1 MFEHSIYEA
10 EPVATPQDEG
20 DLFYQYEL
28 KSWTLTPRIY
38 KILGISAAANLL
50 ALLIMAQT
58 SILTMKG
65 CDSPLVGNVC
75 QVLDTLYV
83 GTQMF
88 GTERD
93 YVDAVYDKTKIGDSE
108 EVTFVDVSS
117 DSLPLSYPEGYF
129 QLANPE
135 QFQAQLDALNNPALT
150 SNIPGIP
157 NGIPMTTPSQG
168 NSLLDTKQNIPTANP
183 NAVDGELPSGFG
195 SSTVT
200 SGTGRRPR
208 KGNGSGTIAQAT
220 PSPTP
225 EVLPTPMT
233 SDAVTAVQINK
244 KPLADFA
251 DDVSTQWE
259 AKQIDLNQDFTVTLN
274 AFITDDGRLD
284 IKKSKFDVSK
294 ESGDKKMINVGKAA
308 LQALGESGYLTFLK
322 SAGVDQIT
330 AVLIQDDTNI
340 TVQIMSVQKTQERAQ
355 SIASN
360 VGAAILIGKTVTKN
374 PSDERTLLDGAQ
386 STTDGKKTFVLNFQ
400 MPKPVAQDMI
410 NRALTDS
417 QAKKKAQPQQ
427 PSSSSV
433 GRPSDNTTQK

>member
-1 MFEHSIYEA
+1 MFEHSIYEP
-10 EPVATPQDEG
+10 EPVATPQAEG

-50 ALLIMAQT
+50 ALLVMAQT

-93 YVDAVYDKTKIGDSE
+93 YVDAVYDKTKIGDTE

-117 DSLPLSYPEGYF
+117 DSPPLSYPEGYF

-135 QFQAQLDALNNPALT
+135 QFQAQLDAMNNPPLT
-150 SNIPGIP
+150 NNIPGIP
-157 NGIPMTTPSQG
+157 NGIPITNPSGSSLVDTPQA
-168 NSLLDTKQNIPTANP
+168 LPKTNP
-183 NAVDGELPSGFG
+183 NAVEGELPKGFG
-195 SSTVT
+195 DGSTVSSTVK
-200 SGTGRRPR
+200 RPR
-208 KGNGSGTIAQAT
+208 KNPRDTVDDLAPT
-220 PSPTP
+220 PTP
-225 EVLPTPMT
+225 EALPTPMS

-244 KPLADFA
+244 KPLIDFA
-251 DDVSTQWE
+251 DDVSAEWE
-259 AKQIDLNQDFTVTLN
+259 SKQVDLNQDFTVALN
-274 AFITDDGRLD
+274 AFITADGRLD
-284 IKKSKFDVSK
+284 IKKSKFDVAK
-294 ESGDKKMINVGKAA
+294 ETGDKKMIDVGKAA

-340 TVQIMSVQKTQERAQ
+340 TVQITSVQKTQERAQ

-400 MPKPVAQDMI
+400 MPKPVAQEMI
-410 NRALTDS
+410 NRKLTEA
-417 QAKKKAQPQQ
+417 QAKRKAPPQ

-433 GRPSDNTTQK
+433 GRPIDNTGKK